1 VSPSELRQRLV
12 DDLRGRGYVRSDRVA
27 GAFAAVPRERFL
39 ADHAERHGLDAVYQD
54 EAIVTR
60 RDPTTGEPTS
70 SSSQPAI
77 MAEMLELLAP
87 APGERVAEIGAGTGY
102 NAALLAHLVGDEGV
116 VTSIELD
123 PEVAADARRNLREA
137 GCPATVVVGDGRD
150 GVPGAAPIDAMMATA
165 SVDAVPKAWHDQL
178 RTGGRLVL
186 PLRISRVGPIVFGLQ
201 VVVGLRRGRRGFEH
215 AAAVA
220 GAFMALRDPRTPPA
234 RPARIAAAE
243 QTDAGGG
250 RPIVGITGPA
260 LAGLDGAGR
269 RALVVR
275 ALGFARSEAVDLRG
289 ATPWAPLGYAA
300 LALPE
305 ERLVEVSRPGWRAL
319 GVVDAADSSL
329 ALLRIGLEGVT
340 LEAYGG
346 RGAEGALRAA
356 LDRWAR
362 AGRPGLDDLVVNVR
376 YGPERPHAWRCLRRS
391 DQWIALDW
399 R

>member
-1 VSPSELRQRLV
+1 VSPLELRQRLV
-12 DDLRGRGYVRSDRVA
+12 DDLRRRGYIRDERVA
-27 GAFAAVPRERFL
+27 DAFTTVARERFL
-39 ADHAERHGLDAVYQD
+39 AGYAESHGLDAVYKD

-60 RDPTTGEPTS
+60 RDPDTGEATS

-77 MAEMLELLAP
+77 MAEMLEMLAP

-102 NAALLAHLVGDEGV
+102 NAALLAHLVGDDGA
-116 VTSIELD
+116 VTSVELD
-123 PEVAADARRNLREA
+123 PEVAAEARRNLREA
-137 GCPATVVVGDGRD
+137 GSSAIVVVGDGRD
-150 GVPGAAPIDAMMATA
+150 GAAAVPPLDAMIATA
-165 SVDAVPKAWHDQL
+165 SVEAVPRTWHDQL
-178 RTGGRLVL
+178 RTGGRLVV
-186 PLRISRVGPIVFGLQ
+186 PLRISRVAFGLQ
-201 VVVGLRRGRRGFEH
+201 VVAALRRGRRGFEH
-215 AAAVA
+215 AATVT
-220 GAFMALRDPRTPPA
+220 GVFMALREPG
-234 RPARIAAAE
+234 AAPDRRDRVTAGE

-250 RPIVGITGPA
+250 RPLVGIGGPA

-275 ALGFARSEAVDLRG
+275 ALGFGRSGSVDLG
-289 ATPWAPLGYAA
+289 GGPPWAPLAYVA

-305 ERLVEVSRPGWRAL
+305 ERLVEVTRPGRWAL
-319 GVVDAADSSL
+319 GVVDAADGSL
-329 ALLRIGLEGVT
+329 ALLWIGPSGAAV
-340 LEAYGG
+340 EAFGG
-346 RGAEGALRAA
+346 RGAEGALRSA

>member
-12 DDLRGRGYVRSDRVA
+12 DDLRRRGHIRDERVA

-39 ADHAERHGLDAVYQD
+39 AQHAERHGLDAVYKD

-60 RDPTTGEPTS
+60 RDPETGEPTS

-102 NAALLAHLVGDEGV
+102 NAALLAHMVGDEGM
-116 VTSIELD
+116 VTSVELD
-123 PEVAADARRNLREA
+123 PEVAAGARRNLREA
-137 GCPATVVVGDGRD
+137 GCPATVVVGDGRE
-150 GVPGAAPIDAMMATA
+150 GVPAAAPLDAMIVTA
-165 SVDAVPKAWHDQL
+165 SVEAVPRAWHDQL

-186 PLRISRVGPIVFGLQ
+186 PLRFSRVGLVAFGLQ

-215 AAAVA
+215 AAAVT
-220 GAFMALRDPRTPPA
+220 GAFMALRDPGAAPE
-234 RPARIAAAE
+234 RPDRVTAGE
-243 QTDAGGG
+243 QTDAAGG
-250 RPIVGITGPA
+250 RPLVGIGGPA

-275 ALGFARSEAVDLRG
+275 ALGFGRSVPVDLAG
-289 ATPWAPLGYAA
+289 APPWAPLAYTA

-305 ERLVEVSRPGWRAL
+305 ERLVEVTRPGRWAL
-319 GVVDAADSSL
+319 GVVDAADGSL
-329 ALLRIGLEGVT
+329 ALLCIGLAGASV
-340 LEAYGG
+340 EAYGG
-346 RGAEGALRAA
+346 RSAEGALRSA

-362 AGRPGLDDLVVNVR
+362 AGRPGQDDLVVNVR
-376 YGPERPHAWRCLRRS
+376 YGPERPDAWRCLRRS